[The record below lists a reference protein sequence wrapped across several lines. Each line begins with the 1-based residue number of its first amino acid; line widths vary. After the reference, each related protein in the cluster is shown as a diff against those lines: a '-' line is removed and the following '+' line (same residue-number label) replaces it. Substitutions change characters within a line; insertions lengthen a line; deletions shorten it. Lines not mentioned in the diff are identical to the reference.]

1 MEEKGVV
8 VLMSSR
14 VGVTGMLSRVPL
26 VVFPISSVA
35 LVREFPG
42 SSIKTNNKGHDLT
55 PLKVVCHGS
64 RSNLFPFVFRQSSL
78 TFINLRC

>member
-1 MEEKGVV
+1 MEEKGGV

-14 VGVTGMLSRVPL
+14 VGVTAIMSRVS
-26 VVFPISSVA
+26 VVLFPIRSVP

-42 SSIKTNNKGHDLT
+42 GSIKTNNKGYDLT

-64 RSNLFPFVFRQSSL
+64 NLFPFVFRQCSL